1 MMLPQLNLFD
11 IIIILL
17 YLFFLI
23 NGFNK
28 GFFSSIVS
36 LLIIVSSFFI
46 SIKSFILI
54 ESFYIFQIEIKI
66 MILVVLL
73 FIFILAGLYLKKF
86 IMAAIEKITIFSA
99 LDKLLGLIFGF
110 LKATFILFGISYILM
125 FYTNSFLLKN
135 SKIFP
140 YVENYIRSLSEF
152 FI

>member
-1 MMLPQLNLFD
+1 MLPQLNLFD